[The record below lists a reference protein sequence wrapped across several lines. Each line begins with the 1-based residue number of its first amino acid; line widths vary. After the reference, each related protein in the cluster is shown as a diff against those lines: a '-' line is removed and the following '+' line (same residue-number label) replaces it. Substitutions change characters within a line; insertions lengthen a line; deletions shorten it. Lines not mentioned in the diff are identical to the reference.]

1 MTETK
6 YLGIDVG
13 GTNIKT
19 VVLNQQG
26 NVLEQEKAATYG
38 STDKPDSWKR
48 TILGL
53 ISSKTEIFSGG
64 NQAQL
69 RCGISAPGL
78 VDDKNLQISH
88 MPERL
93 QGLERFNWSE
103 ELQRD
108 ITVINDA
115 HSACVAEY
123 ESFYKDKIK
132 NMLLLTLG
140 TGVGGGAII
149 SGALYQG
156 SLQRAG
162 HFGHIT
168 VDHNGKHTMTNMPG
182 SLEYA
187 IGNFSVT
194 ERTHGKF
201 TTTREL
207 VGAYREGDHL
217 ASYWWLSSVQKLA
230 VGIASLI
237 NAFSPE
243 LVVLGGG
250 LTEANDALFKPLGE
264 FMALYEWRPGNH
276 QIPITK
282 AQYGGYAGAMGAAY
296 FAKNITENKSTLP

>member
-6 YLGIDVG
+6 YLGIDIG

-19 VVLNQQG
+19 VVLDPQG
-26 NVLEQEKAATYG
+26 HLLEEDMLATYG
-38 STDKPDSWKR
+38 SLDNPDSWKQ
-48 TILGL
+48 TIMDL
-53 ISSKTEIFSGG
+53 ISSKTETFSGG
-64 NQAQL
+64 DHDRL
-69 RCGISAPGL
+69 PCGISAPGL
-78 VDDKNLQISH
+78 ADDRNMQILH

-93 QGLERFNWSE
+93 QGLERFNWSAQ
-103 ELQRD
+103 LQREV
-108 ITVINDA
+108 TVINDA

-123 ESFYKDKIK
+123 ESFYKNKLK
-132 NMLLLTLG
+132 NMVLLTLG

-149 SGALYQG
+149 NGVLYQG

-182 SLEYA
+182 SLEHA
-187 IGNFSVT
+187 IGDFSVT

-201 TTTREL
+201 ISTRDL
-207 VGAYREGDHL
+207 VNSYRAGDRF
-217 ASYWWLSSVQKLA
+217 ATYWWLSSVQKLA
-230 VGIASLI
+230 VGLASLI

-250 LTEANDALFKPLGE
+250 LTEANDALFDPLAE

-276 QIPITK
+276 QTPIIK
-282 AQYGGYAGAMGAAY
+282 AQYGRYAGAMGAAY
-296 FAKNITENKSTLP
+296 FARNITENKR